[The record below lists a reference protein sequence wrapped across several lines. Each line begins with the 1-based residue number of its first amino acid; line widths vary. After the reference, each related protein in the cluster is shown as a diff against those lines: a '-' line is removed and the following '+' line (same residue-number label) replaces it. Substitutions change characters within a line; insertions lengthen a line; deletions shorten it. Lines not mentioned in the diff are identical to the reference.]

1 MARPEMPFPAGLCLE
16 AFAIMCDAYLA
27 SDVRCYAAGA
37 ASRRDG
43 SDPA

>member
-1 MARPEMPFPAGLCLE
+1 MARPELRFRPDFAE
-16 AFAIMCDAYLA
+16 AFAIMCDAYPV

>member
-1 MARPEMPFPAGLCLE
+1 MARPGVPFPAGPCLA
-16 AFAIMCDAYLA
+16 AFAIVCDAYPV

-37 ASRRDG
+37 AGRRDG

>member
-1 MARPEMPFPAGLCLE
+1 MARPEMPFPAGLCLA
-16 AFAIMCDAYLA
+16 AFATVCDAYPV
-27 SDVRCYAAGA
+27 SDVRYYAVGA